1 MASLALLDRIGGFAY
16 REFKE
21 LPPNRFR
28 IRVGV
33 GNRIVFNQIQYMEQ
47 SYLTWIKFFAEFTSL
62 SSNVVDIGSGCGRGA
77 YALKR
82 LGNAFQGHYTGIDVD
97 IEMINWCQKNFPSG
111 KFDFIHVNMAS
122 KVYNPSGTTE
132 KAALPIVDESQDF
145 VFSQSL
151 FTHLLEDD
159 LHYYV
164 KESYRM
170 LKPGAAMFMGVFCI
184 DDMRDSGTLGN
195 RWTFVHRSGEAF
207 IENVKYPE
215 AAVGYTREYLEEVA
229 RGFGFKSAEVRINH
243 PQSLLVCR
251 K

>member
-97 IEMINWCQKNFPSG
+97 IEMINWCQLT
-111 KFDFIHVNMAS
+111 IHQFLV
-122 KVYNPSGTTE
+122 
-132 KAALPIVDESQDF
+132 KA
-145 VFSQSL
+145 
-151 FTHLLEDD
+151 
-159 LHYYV
+159 
-164 KESYRM
+164 
-170 LKPGAAMFMGVFCI
+170 C
-184 DDMRDSGTLGN
+184 
-195 RWTFVHRSGEAF
+195 
-207 IENVKYPE
+207 
-215 AAVGYTREYLEEVA
+215 
-229 RGFGFKSAEVRINH
+229 
-243 PQSLLVCR
+243 
-251 K
+251 